1 MNLVEEIVKTRIE
14 KKEERIMLMKMLHAI
29 LQ

>member
-14 KKEERIMLMKMLHAI
+14 KKDERIMLMKMLHAI